1 MFEDSVET
9 FIVRW
14 RPFTTDVRVFGR
26 VEGSPLLE
34 VDVAGTILQ
43 VLERT
48 GPYRAHPGKARMIL
62 NFTADRLEVANA
74 GRKQIEVSG
83 ISKARV
89 TGVVLLREENMV
101 VVDGGVPVVVGVH
114 EPLDDH
120 VAAGD
125 VVAFEG
131 LPPIHGFLVP
141 FSAKASGP
149 AGSNDDL
156 M

>member
-1 MFEDSVET
+1 MET

-14 RPFTTDVRVFGR
+14 RPFTTDVRLFGR

-34 VDVAGTILQ
+34 VSVGGVILQ

-48 GPYRAHPGKARMIL
+48 GPYRAVPGEARMIL
-62 NFTADRLEVANA
+62 NPTAQRLEVVASA
-74 GRKQIEVSG
+74 TKLIEPTG

-89 TGVVLLREENMV
+89 TGVVILREENMV
-101 VVDGGVPVVVGVH
+101 VVDAGVPLVVGVH

-125 VVAFEG
+125 VVAFDG
-131 LPPIHGFLVP
+131 LPPIHGFLV
-141 FSAKASGP
+141 AGDGKASAP
-149 AGSNDDL
+149 AASQDEL